1 MSDVGKMVLIF
12 VIAGMVLGGMLLIV
26 SGLTSEST
34 MVTTVPSVATE
45 NVNATTDV
53 VDNISTMSVGILLP
67 VLIIIA
73 VLIVIIAITL
83 FSRRK

>member
-26 SGLTSEST
+26 AGLTSESA
-34 MVTTVPSVATE
+34 MVTTIPSVATE
-45 NVNATTDV
+45 NVNVTAGV
-53 VDNISTMSVGILLP
+53 VDNLSTISIGVLLP
-67 VLIIIA
+67 VLILIA